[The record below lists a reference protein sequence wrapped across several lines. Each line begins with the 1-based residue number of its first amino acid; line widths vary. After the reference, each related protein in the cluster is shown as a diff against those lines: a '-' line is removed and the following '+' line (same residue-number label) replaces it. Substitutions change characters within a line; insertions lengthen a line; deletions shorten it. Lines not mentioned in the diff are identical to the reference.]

1 MVVEVTSV
9 IAKTL
14 VPKVP
19 FRIIGKVNIKAAP
32 VVAAELSNPQINSL
46 SKTTQ
51 ASQVA
56 FLVVMNPNIAGP
68 NDVLRDDNYFLW
80 EFNARMTL
88 ARKDLLNHVVL
99 KPEEAALRGT
109 AVWEAADLK
118 ALAVLVKLLGP
129 TYQSMVRE
137 ATSALQ
143 AWETLRGFFVNQNL
157 HNRVQLRKRLHEFE
171 MGAGTDLMQHL
182 MEFDELCL
190 RLSAVGDVVAED
202 ERLVILLGSL
212 PQEYDSMVKII
223 EAHGNMTLLEAKEML
238 RREYETI
245 QKREK
250 QEQAFNTYAREG
262 HGRAGDRQGHG
273 GRHDDRQG
281 RGGRQQQ
288 WRGRRSGRG
297 GAQGRGGRAGANSFN
312 GRCYLCKEYGHK
324 RAQCPRAGNEDEQ
337 SEFAFAVS
345 VNGSSE
351 WILDSGASSHMT
363 NDRSDFCKFLDLA
376 GPVLQVA
383 IACQLVVLARSD
395 FPPGTVLP

>member
-118 ALAVLVKLLGP
+118 ALAVLVKLLGQRTNP
-129 TYQSMVRE
+129 WCVRP
-137 ATSALQ
+137 
-143 AWETLRGFFVNQNL
+143 R
-157 HNRVQLRKRLHEFE
+157 
-171 MGAGTDLMQHL
+171 
-182 MEFDELCL
+182 
-190 RLSAVGDVVAED
+190 RLSKPGKRFV
-202 ERLVILLGSL
+202 GSL
-212 PQEYDSMVKII
+212 
-223 EAHGNMTLLEAKEML
+223 
-238 RREYETI
+238 
-245 QKREK
+245 
-250 QEQAFNTYAREG
+250 
-262 HGRAGDRQGHG
+262 
-273 GRHDDRQG
+273 
-281 RGGRQQQ
+281 
-288 WRGRRSGRG
+288 
-297 GAQGRGGRAGANSFN
+297 
-312 GRCYLCKEYGHK
+312 
-324 RAQCPRAGNEDEQ
+324 
-337 SEFAFAVS
+337 
-345 VNGSSE
+345 
-351 WILDSGASSHMT
+351 
-363 NDRSDFCKFLDLA
+363 
-376 GPVLQVA
+376 
-383 IACQLVVLARSD
+383 
-395 FPPGTVLP
+395 